1 MPGFYPGFNLYIAD
15 FPLIL
20 PGPSPPAAPAAASGS
35 SGSHV
40 ALVMLHPGGGRGGG
54 DQLAFIIWA
63 VTKSKATEPCNY
75 LHLPSSPCCY
85 VGTLVQILAG
95 IETLGSA
102 QLTDILW
109 SVACMEVAK
118 PSPESQQNQGH
129 QQQQQG
135 QGKGEGQ
142 GGQQQG
148 QDGREAGAN
157 GASGRLISY
166 RPPDSWMKLL
176 FQVWKV

>member
-1 MPGFYPGFNLYIAD
+1 ML
-15 FPLIL
+15 LLL
-20 PGPSPPAAPAAASGS
+20 PKVLPDPMWLRSCYTQVGARERDTNWPSYYMGAKQIQSNRPIQLPSPAI
-35 SGSHV
+35 
-40 ALVMLHPGGGRGGG
+40 L
-54 DQLAFIIWA
+54 
-63 VTKSKATEPCNY
+63 
-75 LHLPSSPCCY
+75 PCCY
-85 VGTLVQILAG
+85 VGTLLQILAG
-95 IETLGSA
+95 IETLGGA
-102 QLTDILW
+102 HLTDILW